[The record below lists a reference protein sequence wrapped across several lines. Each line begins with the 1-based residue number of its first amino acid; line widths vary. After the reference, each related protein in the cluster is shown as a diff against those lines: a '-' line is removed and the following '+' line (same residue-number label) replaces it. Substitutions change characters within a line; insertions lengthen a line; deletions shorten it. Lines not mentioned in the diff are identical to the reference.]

1 MSKSQETFSKKEH
14 EKKKLK
20 KRKEK
25 EEKRQERKANNNKGK
40 SFEEMIAYV
49 DENGQLSSTPP
60 DPNKKKIINLEDIQL
75 GARKQESFKQTEVIR
90 KGTVTFFND
99 SKGYGFIRDEYS
111 KESIFFH
118 VNGLL
123 NEVKEQDKVT
133 FEVERGQKGLN
144 AISVTLVS

>member
-14 EKKKLK
+14 EKKKAK
-20 KRKEK
+20 KRQDK
-25 EEKRQERKANNNKGK
+25 EEKRAERKANNNKGK
-40 SFEEMIAYV
+40 SFEDMIAYV

-60 DPNKKKIINLEDIQL
+60 DPMKKKVINLEDIQL
-75 GARKQESFKQTEVIR
+75 GARKHESFKQTEVVR

-118 VNGLL
+118 INGLL
-123 NEVKEQDKVT
+123 NKVKEQDKVT
-133 FEVERGQKGLN
+133 FEVEQGQKGLN
-144 AISVTLVS
+144 AISVALVS